1 MSAARILALRQIPG
15 ICRNEPMA
23 AKNEFRTLPPTLES
37 FGVAIDFLSRFAPFT
52 TAQLGPL
59 SRAVRRQILQGEH
72 VVASDGERINGYAG
86 WIPTTKG
93 AAEDWLAGD
102 GVLQPVDEGA
112 DAAALTTVAV
122 ADQRFVRPLIRA
134 ARRLNPDLRVFF
146 KRHYADGAKP
156 SRKSTVRN
164 REPDHAPS
172 SPDGPA
178 VAQRQPGRPPIAEDP
193 CGVLFALAERAPG
206 ETQRLPVGNE
216 SVVVVQDP
224 TIAAHVLVANGAN
237 YVKNFASFTPLL
249 GASRLTLDGEQ
260 WRRSQR
266 LTQSFIAPHDV
277 PRAEAIVVE
286 QYSGLV
292 DSLLDGAATGAIADS
307 AIDSA
312 AVATILRLA
321 FSADLMEFGEG
332 FVADLRTVIR
342 HCARR
347 AWDLPGVPLATDE
360 VETGRAQSANA
371 RIRDSVRSLVERR
384 RADSRVIHDAL
395 SALMEGAE
403 LYAEA
408 PEGQRIDLEGEIVTL
423 IVAGSDTTSAAVGW
437 ALSILAE
444 HSEFQE
450 ELRSEVL
457 AVVGTRRPTLA
468 DAEMVL
474 SLRPFLDETLRMFP
488 PVPILSRFAKETD
501 VLGNHKVAPGDRVL
515 VSVIG
520 VHQNP
525 SVWDSPREF
534 HLERHEQGAGS
545 RPDRRRAFLPFGA
558 GPRVCGGARFTQME
572 MSLALMLVL
581 QRCRVELPAIL
592 PLAFEWGASLRRR
605 GGQIIRATAL

>member
-1 MSAARILALRQIPG
+1 
-15 ICRNEPMA
+15 MA

-59 SRAVRRQILQGEH
+59 SSAVRRQILEGEH
-72 VVASDGERINGYAG
+72 VVATDGERLNGYAG

-102 GVLQPVDEGA
+102 GALQPVDEGA

-146 KRHYADGAKP
+146 KRHYADGAKQ
-156 SRKSTVRN
+156 SRKSTVLN
-164 REPDHAPS
+164 RERDRSPQS
-172 SPDGPA
+172 SDGAA
-178 VAQRQPGRPPIAEDP
+178 VAQAQPRRPPIADDP

-206 ETQRLPVGNE
+206 ETQRLPVGTE
-216 SVVVVQDP
+216 SVLVVQDP
-224 TIAAHVLVANGAN
+224 AIAAHVLVANVAN
-237 YVKNFASFTPLL
+237 YEKNFASFTPLL

-266 LTQSFIAPHDV
+266 LTQSFIAPHDI
-277 PRAEAIVVE
+277 PRAEAIAVE

-292 DSLLDGAATGAIADS
+292 KSLLDGAATGASADS
-307 AIDSA
+307 AIDKA

-321 FSADLMEFGEG
+321 FSADLAEFGEG

-360 VETGRAQSANA
+360 VETGKAQSANA
-371 RIRDSVRSLVERR
+371 RLRESVQSLVKRR
-384 RADSRVIHDAL
+384 RAESRVIHDAL
-395 SALMEGAE
+395 SALIEGADRYSDE
-403 LYAEA
+403 PEA
-408 PEGQRIDLEGEIVTL
+408 AGIDLEGEIMTL
-423 IVAGSDTTSAAVGW
+423 IVAGSDTTSAAIGW

-450 ELRSEVL
+450 ALRKEVL
-457 AVVGTRRPTLA
+457 AVVGSRPPTLE
-468 DAEMVL
+468 DVEKIP

-488 PVPILSRFAKETD
+488 PVPILSRFAKDAD
-501 VLGNHKVAPGDRVL
+501 VLGTHEVAPGDRVL

-525 SVWDSPREF
+525 SAWDSPREF
-534 HLERHEQGAGS
+534 HLERHEDGAGS
-545 RPDRRRAFLPFGA
+545 RPDRRTVFLPFGA
-558 GPRVCGGARFTQME
+558 GPRICGGARFAQME
-572 MSLALMLVL
+572 MSLAMMLVL
-581 QRCRVELPAIL
+581 QNCHVDLPAAL
-592 PLAFEWGASLRRR
+592 PLAFEWGASMRRR